1 MHSWAIRIAILPSF
15 RHLRSDHQPRLGNPP
30 SSLPSF
36 WKHVDCR
43 PTSSLANP
51 VKMFTNVPH
60 PPLEEDPPIICDTW
74 KSRRTNFGTPQQEA
88 QVQQPSSAESS
99 HKSNRNPFGFG
110 RQDNFRG
117 IRRCGDPR
125 SQGDVHPADRQGF
138 V

>member
-15 RHLRSDHQPRLGNPP
+15 RHLRSDHQPRL
-30 SSLPSF
+30 
-36 WKHVDCR
+36 WKSTFVTAELLEACR

-88 QVQQPSSAESS
+88 QVQQPSAAESS
-99 HKSNRNPFGFG
+99 HEPNRNPFGFG